1 MNMSLK
7 KDRRR
12 KVFERIVNKV
22 ILKYMVDPFKHQGS
36 CIAYDIPIKY
46 LKYFKEVSAS
56 KNAKKIRYR
65 YRGKSGMK
73 KNMTT
78 GNTSYY
84 QRPQS
89 FCHMDGADTFAIY
102 YRNTNNNY
110 FRYS

>member
-1 MNMSLK
+1 MN
-7 KDRRR
+7 RR
-12 KVFERIVNKV
+12 KKVFHRVVNPLL
-22 ILKYMVDPFKHQGS
+22 LKYLTDPHGPEVS
-36 CIAYDIPIKY
+36 IAKDIPIKY
-46 LKYFKEVSAS
+46 LPYFKEVSAS

-78 GNTSYY
+78 GKTNYY